1 MNRVTLLGR
10 LGQDPETRS
19 FQNGDKLAN
28 FSVATTQSWKDKQT
42 GERREKT
49 EWHSV
54 VVTGPLVRI
63 VEQYLKKGARVLI
76 EGSLRTRK
84 YQDQSGVDRYK
95 TEIAVTGHGSSLDI
109 IDWPN
114 SDGGTSHTHQS
125 GHDAGP
131 PDLDSDIPF

>member
-114 SDGGTSHTHQS
+114 GDGGTSRAQQS

>member
-114 SDGGTSHTHQS
+114 GSGGTSHAHQS
-125 GHDAGP
+125 GHDSGP